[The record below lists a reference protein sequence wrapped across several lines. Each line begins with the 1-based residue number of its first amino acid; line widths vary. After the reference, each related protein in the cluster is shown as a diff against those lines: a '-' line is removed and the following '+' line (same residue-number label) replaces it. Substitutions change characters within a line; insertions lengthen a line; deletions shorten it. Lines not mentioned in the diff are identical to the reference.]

1 MENAVIPPLSLS
13 LYLSISLF
21 PPPTSFPLVFSVLQV
36 CSIDRF
42 VEMPL
47 KLARLTQITEL
58 GGDAIGVRKKNV
70 RANLIIVCVSTVL

>member
-1 MENAVIPPLSLS
+1 MTGGKCSHSSSIPLS
-13 LYLSISLF
+13 LSISLF

-58 GGDAIGVRKKNV
+58 GGDAIGDRKKTSG
-70 RANLIIVCVSTVL
+70 RI